1 MLDDLRKSTLR
12 QESSEPEAEEPSLP
26 VAVDDEEEPEQRF
39 LGMTAVER
47 MFISIFFFLAVSV
60 IGAALLLATGRWVLG
75 I

>member
-1 MLDDLRKSTLR
+1 MLDDLRKSALG
-12 QESSEPEAEEPSLP
+12 QEANEPEIEEP
-26 VAVDDEEEPEQRF
+26 VIRTADEDEEEAEARF

-60 IGAALLLATGRWVLG
+60 IGAALLLATGRWV